1 MIEKFLKWWLLV
13 ILIMVGFGL
22 AWNFEFFFFLLEH
35 DFTNLGLFILFT
47 FSINT
52 VTTGIKIFNEE
63 NDYELQWFFSDA
75 LVSVGMIGTV
85 IGFIY
90 MLFSVF
96 GNLDLAD
103 SSKLTIALSEMAKGM
118 STALLTTLTGLV
130 SSILLKFQL
139 VIAQK

>member
-35 DFTNLGLFILFT
+35 DFTNLGFFILFT

-52 VTTGIKIFNEE
+52 VTTGIKIFKEE

>member
-35 DFTNLGLFILFT
+35 DFTNPGLFILFT

-52 VTTGIKIFNEE
+52 VTTGIKIFKEE